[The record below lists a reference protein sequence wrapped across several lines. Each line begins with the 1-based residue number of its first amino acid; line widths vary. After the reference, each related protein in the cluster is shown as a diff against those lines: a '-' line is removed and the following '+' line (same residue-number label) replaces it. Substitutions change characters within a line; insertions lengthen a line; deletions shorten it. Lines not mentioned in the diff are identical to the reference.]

1 MIYIVYNKATTRVAR
16 KSNGSEYFAT
26 AAAAKRY
33 VTRFL
38 DPEHYAIADYDT
50 YRASIEQQVER
61 TNLMSGKKYMES
73 INTPGYMSPASE
85 AYWSM

>member
-1 MIYIVYNKATTRVAR
+1 MIYVVYNKATTRAAR
-16 KSNGSEYFAT
+16 KSDGSEYFAT
-26 AAAAKRY
+26 EAAAKRHI
-33 VTRFL
+33 TRFL
-38 DPEHYAIADYDT
+38 DRDAYAIADVDN
-50 YRASIEQQVER
+50 YRANIEAQVER